1 MICKN
6 CGKSIPD
13 GSAFCEHCNTNFY
26 EGNETNELLKAV
38 IRGQKENLRMLKS
51 ISSSTAILAVFLLI
65 EILLAL
71 MIVFNR

>member
-13 GSAFCEHCNTNFY
+13 SSTFCEHCNTNFY
-26 EGNETNELLKAV
+26 EGNETDELLKAV

-65 EILLAL
+65 EILIAL
-71 MIVFNR
+71 MIVLNR